1 MRLLLTSSPCSPYPQ
16 TDGWTLYG
24 YTRKNGFLEKLAQ
37 GWKPGY
43 RCLMMASDPD
53 DFAHNDKMRGE
64 FEGLED
70 GAETLYGEAWEIR
83 DGAMKPAGVTHSSP
97 S

>member
-1 MRLLLTSSPCSPYPQ
+1 
-16 TDGWTLYG
+16 
-24 YTRKNGFLEKLAQ
+24 
-37 GWKPGY
+37 
-43 RCLMMASDPD
+43 MMASDPD

>member
-16 TDGWTLYG
+16 TDGRTLYG

-70 GAETLYGEAWEIR
+70 GAETLSATAR
-83 DGAMKPAGVTHSSP
+83 
-97 S
+97 